1 MPKTVRA
8 TRATIEASASRKART
23 AAAVAAAAA
32 DTAADNAG
40 AAAVIAAP
48 EESVMDVIYQS
59 SAQILDRAAAP
70 NERFAIGDAM
80 PVYYL

>member
-1 MPKTVRA
+1 MPKTAKGTKA
-8 TRATIEASASRKART
+8 TVEASASRKTRT
-23 AAAVAAAAA
+23 AAAAAVE
-32 DTAADNAG
+32 TAADNAG
-40 AAAVIAAP
+40 TAAVIAAP

>member
-1 MPKTVRA
+1 MPKTAKVTKA
-8 TRATIEASASRKART
+8 TVEASASRKTRT
-23 AAAVAAAAA
+23 AAAAAVE
-32 DTAADNAG
+32 TAADNAG
-40 AAAVIAAP
+40 TAAVIAAP

-59 SAQILDRAAAP
+59 NAQILDRAAAP

>member
-1 MPKTVRA
+1 MPKTAKVTKA
-8 TRATIEASASRKART
+8 TVEASASRKTRT
-23 AAAVAAAAA
+23 AAAAAVE
-32 DTAADNAG
+32 TAADNAG
-40 AAAVIAAP
+40 TAAVIAAP